1 MMAAGRDVKELEK
14 TIGYRFRDPG
24 LLVSALVHS
33 SYANEMKSKT
43 PGIRSNERLEFLGD
57 AILEE
62 IVSRYLYA
70 EFPDD
75 GEGKLTL
82 MRKSLVCEETLAS
95 AARSLSLGDYLFL
108 GHGEEMQGSRD
119 LDSILADATE
129 ALIAALRLDG
139 GIEVAEDV
147 IRRIILSRECSDADY
162 KTRLQQLVQQDGI
175 EELSYRVTREDGPEH
190 SKVFEVE
197 AMINSNPVGHGV
209 GKSKR
214 EAEQNAAREALR
226 LFGVKL

>member
-1 MMAAGRDVKELEK
+1 MAAGRDVKELEM

-33 SYANEMKSKT
+33 SYANEMKSKN
-43 PGIRSNERLEFLGD
+43 PGVRSNERLEFLGD

-62 IVSRYLYA
+62 IVSRYLFA

-139 GIEVAEDV
+139 GIEVAEGL
-147 IRRIILSRECSDADY
+147 IRRIILSRECADADY

>member
-1 MMAAGRDVKELEK
+1 MSAGRDVKELEEK
-14 TIGYRFRDPG
+14 IGYRFRDPE
-24 LLVSALVHS
+24 LLISALIHS
-33 SYANEMKSKT
+33 SYANEMKAKS

-62 IVSRYLYA
+62 IVSRHLFT
-70 EFPDD
+70 EFPDE
-75 GEGKLTL
+75 GEGRLTL

-108 GHGEEMQGSRD
+108 GHGEERQGSRE

-129 ALIAALRLDG
+129 ALIAAVRLDG
-139 GIEVAEDV
+139 GIGVAEDL
-147 IRRIILSRECSDADY
+147 IRRIILSRECADADY

-175 EELSYRVTREDGPEH
+175 EELSYRVIREDGPEH

-197 AMINSNPVGHGV
+197 ALINSNPVGRGT
-209 GKSKR
+209 GRSKR
-214 EAEQNAAREALR
+214 DAEQNAAREALR
-226 LFGVKL
+226 LFGIRL